1 MNVDQTYDRLYRV
14 RHSAAHVLATA
25 MLDLFPDAQMG
36 IGPPTDDG
44 FYYDFELPRALT
56 PDDLKSLQKLML
68 KHKKANYPFEY
79 SEHDRDSALA
89 HFEETNQPFKV
100 ELINDLPDDET
111 ISYYTSGPFVDL
123 CRGPHVDSTGEIG
136 AFKLLSIAG
145 AYWRGD
151 ENRAQLQRVY
161 GTAFETQ
168 AELKAHLQRLEE
180 ARRRDHRTL
189 ARDLDLFSINPAIGA
204 GLVLWHAKGSQI
216 RELLE
221 TFWREEHRRR
231 GYDMVYSPHIG
242 RRELWETSGH
252 TQWFSEGLFPEM
264 QLEHQ
269 TFINKP
275 MNCPFHV
282 KIFDSQT
289 RSYRDLPLRYGE
301 LGTVYRFERSGTL
314 HGALRVRGLTQDDA
328 HIFCRRDQFTD
339 EVAGALDLAKFIY
352 QTFGFSEYTVELS
365 VRDASGSAKY
375 AGSDDLWELAES
387 GLVEALERHDLAYTR
402 VEGEAAFYGPKIDIQ
417 VADAIGRRWQ
427 LTTIQVDFN
436 LPERFDIT
444 YEDMDGTRPRP
455 VMVHRAIFGAM
466 ERFVAV
472 LIEHFAGAFPVWL
485 APVQVAVIP
494 IADRH
499 AAYCESVAERLREA
513 GLRVQVDARG
523 ERMNRKIRDAQL
535 QKTPYMLIAGDRDI
549 KADKVSV
556 RLRTGED
563 LGALEV
569 DDFLARSRCLC
580 RGIARAHGPGAGKR
594 ERRGWLRYLPT
605 IGRGPSSAGM
615 KAHGEPIRRGAP
627 LR

>member
-56 PDDLKSLQKLML
+56 PDDLKALQKLML

-79 SEHDRDSALA
+79 SEHGRDAALA
-89 HFEETNQPFKV
+89 YFEETNQPFKV

-123 CRGPHVDSTGEIG
+123 CRGPHVDRTGEIG

-151 ENRAQLQRVY
+151 EKRAQLQRVY
-161 GTAFETQ
+161 GTAFETK
-168 AELKAHLQRLEE
+168 AELAAHLKRLEE
-180 ARRRDHRTL
+180 AKRRDHRTL

-204 GLVLWHAKGSQI
+204 GLVLWHAKGSLV

-264 QLEHQ
+264 ELEHQ

-352 QTFGFSEYTVELS
+352 QTFGFSEYIVELS
-365 VRDASGSAKY
+365 VRDASGSEKY
-375 AGSDDLWELAES
+375 AGDDDLWELAEQ
-387 GLVEALERHDLAYTR
+387 GLVEALERHEMAYTR

-427 LTTIQVDFN
+427 LTTVQVDFN

-444 YEDMDGTRPRP
+444 YEDADGTRQRP

-485 APVQVAVIP
+485 APVQVVVIP

-499 AAYCESVAERLREA
+499 AAYCESVAERLRKA
-513 GLRVQVDARG
+513 GLRVQVDARA

-549 KADKVSV
+549 KAGKVSV
-556 RLRTGED
+556 RLRTEED
-563 LGALEV
+563 LGAMTVDELLEAV
-569 DDFLARSRCLC
+569 APVVESRSPHEL
-580 RGIARAHGPGAGKR
+580 GLGNA
-594 ERRGWLRYLPT
+594 
-605 IGRGPSSAGM
+605 SAG
-615 KAHGEPIRRGAP
+615 GA
-627 LR
+627 

>member
-1 MNVDQTYDRLYRV
+1 MSVDQTYDRLYRV

-56 PDDLKSLQKLML
+56 PDDLKALQKLML

-79 SEHDRDSALA
+79 SEHDREAALA
-89 HFEETNQPFKV
+89 YFEETNQPFKV

-136 AFKLLSIAG
+136 VFKLLSIAG

-161 GTAFETQ
+161 GTAFETK
-168 AELKAHLQRLEE
+168 AELDAHLARLEE

-204 GLVLWHAKGSQI
+204 GLVLWHAKGSLV

-264 QLEHQ
+264 ELEHQ

-352 QTFGFSEYTVELS
+352 ETFGFSEYIVELS
-365 VRDASGSAKY
+365 VRDASGSEKY
-375 AGSDDLWELAES
+375 AGGDDLWELAEQ
-387 GLVEALERHDLAYTR
+387 GLVEALERHEMAYTR

-427 LTTIQVDFN
+427 LTTVQVDFN

-444 YEDMDGTRPRP
+444 YEDADGTRQRP

-485 APVQVAVIP
+485 SPVQVAVIP

-499 AAYCESVAERLREA
+499 AEYCEGVAEQLREA
-513 GLRVQVDARG
+513 GLRVEVDARA

-549 KADKVSV
+549 KAGKVSV
-556 RLRTGED
+556 RLRTEED
-563 LGALEV
+563 LGAMTVDELLEAV
-569 DDFLARSRCLC
+569 LPVVESR
-580 RGIARAHGPGAGKR
+580 APHGLGLGTA
-594 ERRGWLRYLPT
+594 
-605 IGRGPSSAGM
+605 SAG
-615 KAHGEPIRRGAP
+615 GG
-627 LR
+627 

>member
-56 PDDLKSLQKLML
+56 PDDLKTLQKLMR

-79 SEHDRDSALA
+79 SEHDREAALA
-89 HFEETNQPFKV
+89 YFEETNQPFKV

-123 CRGPHVDSTGEIG
+123 CRGPHVESTGEIG
-136 AFKLLSIAG
+136 AFRLLSIAG

-161 GTAFETQ
+161 GTAFETK
-168 AELKAHLQRLEE
+168 AELDAHLNRLEE

-189 ARDLDLFSINPAIGA
+189 ARDLDLFSINPEIGA
-204 GLVLWHAKGSQI
+204 GLVLWHAKGSLV

-264 QLEHQ
+264 ELEHQ

-352 QTFGFSEYTVELS
+352 ETFGFSEYIVELS

-375 AGSDDLWELAES
+375 AGGDDLWELAEE
-387 GLVEALERHDLAYTR
+387 GLVEALERHEMAYTR

-427 LTTIQVDFN
+427 LTTVQVDFN

-444 YEDMDGTRPRP
+444 YEDADGTRQRP

-485 APVQVAVIP
+485 SPVQVAVIP

-499 AAYCESVAERLREA
+499 VEYCEGVAERLREA
-513 GLRVQVDARG
+513 GLRVQVDSRA

-549 KADKVSV
+549 KAGKVSV
-556 RLRTGED
+556 RLRTEED
-563 LGALEV
+563 LGAMTV
-569 DDFLARSRCLC
+569 DDLLEAVLPVVESRAPNDL
-580 RGIARAHGPGAGKR
+580 GLGSPSAAG
-594 ERRGWLRYLPT
+594 G
-605 IGRGPSSAGM
+605 
-615 KAHGEPIRRGAP
+615 
-627 LR
+627 

>member
-56 PDDLKSLQKLML
+56 PDDLKALQKLML

-79 SEHDRDSALA
+79 SEHDREAALA
-89 HFEETNQPFKV
+89 YFEETNQPFKV

-136 AFKLLSIAG
+136 VFKLLSIAG

-161 GTAFETQ
+161 GTAFETKD
-168 AELKAHLQRLEE
+168 ELNAHLARLEE
-180 ARRRDHRTL
+180 AKRRDHRTL

-204 GLVLWHAKGSQI
+204 GLVLWHAKGSLL

-264 QLEHQ
+264 ELEHQ

-289 RSYRDLPLRYGE
+289 RSYRDLPVRYGE

-352 QTFGFSEYTVELS
+352 ETFGFSEYIVELS

-375 AGSDDLWELAES
+375 AGDDDLWELAEQ
-387 GLVEALERHDLAYTR
+387 GLVEALERHEMAYTR

-427 LTTIQVDFN
+427 LTTVQVDFN

-444 YEDMDGTRPRP
+444 YEDADGTRQRP

-485 APVQVAVIP
+485 SPVQVAVIP

-499 AAYCESVAERLREA
+499 AEYCEGVAEQLREA
-513 GLRVQVDARG
+513 GLRVEVDARA

-549 KADKVSV
+549 KAGKVSV
-556 RLRTGED
+556 RLRTEED
-563 LGALEV
+563 LGAMTVDELLEAV
-569 DDFLARSRCLC
+569 LPVVESR
-580 RGIARAHGPGAGKR
+580 APHGLGLGTASAAG
-594 ERRGWLRYLPT
+594 G
-605 IGRGPSSAGM
+605 
-615 KAHGEPIRRGAP
+615 
-627 LR
+627 

>member
-56 PDDLKSLQKLML
+56 PDDLKTLQKLMV
-68 KHKKANYPFEY
+68 KHKKANYSFEY

-89 HFEETNQPFKV
+89 HFRDTNQPFKV

-123 CRGPHVDSTGEIG
+123 CRGPHVERTGEIG

-204 GLVLWHAKGSQI
+204 GLVLWHPKGSQV

-252 TQWFSEGLFPEM
+252 TQWFSDALFPEM

-375 AGSDDLWELAES
+375 AGSDDLWELAEH
-387 GLVEALERHDLAYTR
+387 GLVEALERHAMTYTR

-549 KADKVSV
+549 KAGKVSV

-563 LGALEV
+563 LGALGV
-569 DDFLARSRCLC
+569 DDFLAGVLPVVESR
-580 RGIARAHGPGAGKR
+580 A
-594 ERRGWLRYLPT
+594 PT
-605 IGRGPSSAGM
+605 DLGLGSASAADG
-615 KAHGEPIRRGAP
+615 
-627 LR
+627 

>member
-89 HFEETNQPFKV
+89 HFEDTNQPFKV

-375 AGSDDLWELAES
+375 AGSDDLWELAER
-387 GLVEALERHDLAYTR
+387 GLVEALERHDMAYTR

-569 DDFLARSRCLC
+569 DDFLAGVLPVVESRAPTDL
-580 RGIARAHGPGAGKR
+580 GLGSASAAG
-594 ERRGWLRYLPT
+594 G
-605 IGRGPSSAGM
+605 
-615 KAHGEPIRRGAP
+615 
-627 LR
+627 

>member
-56 PDDLKSLQKLML
+56 PDDLKALQKLML

-79 SEHDRDSALA
+79 SEHDREAALA
-89 HFEETNQPFKV
+89 YFKETNQPFKV

-161 GTAFETQ
+161 GTAFETK
-168 AELKAHLQRLEE
+168 AELNAHLARLEE
-180 ARRRDHRTL
+180 AKRRDHRTL

-204 GLVLWHAKGSQI
+204 GLVLWHAKGSLV

-252 TQWFSEGLFPEM
+252 TQWFSDGLFPEM
-264 QLEHQ
+264 ELEHQ

-339 EVAGALDLAKFIY
+339 EVAGALDLARFIY
-352 QTFGFSEYTVELS
+352 ETFGFSEYIVELS

-375 AGSDDLWELAES
+375 AGGDDLWELAEE
-387 GLVEALERHDLAYTR
+387 GLVEALERHEMAYTR

-427 LTTIQVDFN
+427 LTTVQVDFN

-444 YEDMDGTRPRP
+444 YEDADGTRQRP

-499 AAYCESVAERLREA
+499 VDYCEGVAERLREA
-513 GLRVQVDARG
+513 GLRVQVDARA

-535 QKTPYMLIAGDRDI
+535 QKTPYMLVAGDRDI
-549 KADKVSV
+549 KAGKVSV
-556 RLRTGED
+556 RLRTEED
-563 LGALEV
+563 LGAMTV
-569 DDFLARSRCLC
+569 DDLLEAVLPVVESRAPNDL
-580 RGIARAHGPGAGKR
+580 GLGSASVAGV
-594 ERRGWLRYLPT
+594 
-605 IGRGPSSAGM
+605 
-615 KAHGEPIRRGAP
+615 
-627 LR
+627 

>member
-56 PDDLKSLQKLML
+56 PDDLKALQKLML

-79 SEHDRDSALA
+79 SEHDRDAALA

-123 CRGPHVDSTGEIG
+123 CRGPHVDTTGEIG
-136 AFKLLSIAG
+136 AFKLLAIAG

-161 GTAFETQ
+161 GTAFETK
-168 AELKAHLQRLEE
+168 AELAAHLKRLEE
-180 ARRRDHRTL
+180 AKRRDHRTL
-189 ARDLDLFSINPAIGA
+189 ARDLDLFSINPEIGA
-204 GLVLWHAKGSQI
+204 GLVLWHAKGSLL

-352 QTFGFSEYTVELS
+352 QTFGFSEYIVELS

-375 AGSDDLWELAES
+375 AGDDDLWELAEQ
-387 GLVEALERHDLAYTR
+387 GLVEALERHEMAYTR

-427 LTTIQVDFN
+427 LTTVQVDFN
-436 LPERFDIT
+436 LPERFDIS
-444 YEDMDGTRPRP
+444 YEDADGSRQRP

-485 APVQVAVIP
+485 SPVQVAVIP

-499 AAYCESVAERLREA
+499 ADYCEAVAERLREA
-513 GLRVQVDARG
+513 GLRVQVDSRA

-549 KADKVSV
+549 KAGKVSV
-556 RLRTGED
+556 RLRTEED
-563 LGALEV
+563 LGAMTVDELLEAV
-569 DDFLARSRCLC
+569 LPAVESRAPHDL
-580 RGIARAHGPGAGKR
+580 GLGSAGAGS
-594 ERRGWLRYLPT
+594 G
-605 IGRGPSSAGM
+605 
-615 KAHGEPIRRGAP
+615 
-627 LR
+627 

>member
-56 PDDLKSLQKLML
+56 PDDLKALQKLML

-79 SEHDRDSALA
+79 SEHDREAALA
-89 HFEETNQPFKV
+89 YFEETNQPFKV

-136 AFKLLSIAG
+136 VFKLLSIAG

-161 GTAFETQ
+161 GTAFETKD
-168 AELKAHLQRLEE
+168 ELNAHLARLEE
-180 ARRRDHRTL
+180 AKRRDHRTL

-204 GLVLWHAKGSQI
+204 GLVLWHAKGSLV

-264 QLEHQ
+264 ELEHQ

-352 QTFGFSEYTVELS
+352 QTFGFSEYIVELS
-365 VRDASGSAKY
+365 VRDASGSEKY
-375 AGSDDLWELAES
+375 AGDDDLWELAEQ
-387 GLVEALERHDLAYTR
+387 GLVEALDRHEMAYTR

-427 LTTIQVDFN
+427 LTTVQVDFN

-444 YEDMDGTRPRP
+444 YEDADGTRQRP

-485 APVQVAVIP
+485 SPVQVAVIP

-499 AAYCESVAERLREA
+499 ADYCESVAERLREA
-513 GLRVQVDARG
+513 GLRVQVDARA

-549 KADKVSV
+549 KAGKVSV
-556 RLRTGED
+556 RLRTEED
-563 LGALEV
+563 LGAMTVDELLEAV
-569 DDFLARSRCLC
+569 LPVVESRAPHDL
-580 RGIARAHGPGAGKR
+580 GLGSPSAAG
-594 ERRGWLRYLPT
+594 G
-605 IGRGPSSAGM
+605 
-615 KAHGEPIRRGAP
+615 
-627 LR
+627 

>member
-1 MNVDQTYDRLYRV
+1 MNVDQTHDRLYRV

-56 PDDLKSLQKLML
+56 PDDLKALQKLML
-68 KHKKANYPFEY
+68 KHKKANYTFEY
-79 SEHDRDSALA
+79 SEHDRDAALA
-89 HFEETNQPFKV
+89 YFEETNQPFKV

-161 GTAFETQ
+161 GTAFETK
-168 AELKAHLQRLEE
+168 AELAAHLKRLEE
-180 ARRRDHRTL
+180 AKRRDHRTL
-189 ARDLDLFSINPAIGA
+189 ARDLDLFSINPEIGA
-204 GLVLWHAKGSQI
+204 GLVLWHAKGSLL

-242 RRELWETSGH
+242 RRQLWETSGH

-328 HIFCRRDQFTD
+328 HIFCRRDQFTA

-352 QTFGFSEYTVELS
+352 ETFGFSEYTVELS

-375 AGSDDLWELAES
+375 AGDDDLWELAEQ
-387 GLVEALERHDLAYTR
+387 GLVEALERHEMAYTR

-427 LTTIQVDFN
+427 LTTVQVDFN
-436 LPERFDIT
+436 LPERFDIS
-444 YEDMDGTRPRP
+444 YEDADGSRQRP

-485 APVQVAVIP
+485 SPVQVAVIP

-499 AAYCESVAERLREA
+499 AEYCESVAERLREM
-513 GLRVQVDARG
+513 GLRVQVDSRA

-549 KADKVSV
+549 KAGKVSV
-556 RLRTGED
+556 RLRTEED
-563 LGALEV
+563 LGAMTVDELLEAV
-569 DDFLARSRCLC
+569 LPVVESRAPNDL
-580 RGIARAHGPGAGKR
+580 GLGNA
-594 ERRGWLRYLPT
+594 
-605 IGRGPSSAGM
+605 SAG
-615 KAHGEPIRRGAP
+615 GA
-627 LR
+627 

>member
-56 PDDLKSLQKLML
+56 PDDLKTLQKLML

-123 CRGPHVDSTGEIG
+123 CRGPHVESTAEIG

-204 GLVLWHAKGSQI
+204 GLVLWHPKGSQV

-252 TQWFSEGLFPEM
+252 TQWFSDALFPEM

-375 AGSDDLWELAES
+375 AGSDDLWELAER
-387 GLVEALERHDLAYTR
+387 GLVEALERHDMAYTR

-485 APVQVAVIP
+485 APVQVAAIP

-499 AAYCESVAERLREA
+499 AAYCESVAERLRAA
-513 GLRVQVDARG
+513 GLRVHVDARG

-549 KADKVSV
+549 KAGKVSV

-563 LGALEV
+563 LGALGV
-569 DDFLARSRCLC
+569 DDFLAGVLPVVESRAPTDLGLGSASAA
-580 RGIARAHGPGAGKR
+580 RG
-594 ERRGWLRYLPT
+594 
-605 IGRGPSSAGM
+605 
-615 KAHGEPIRRGAP
+615 
-627 LR
+627 

>member
-1 MNVDQTYDRLYRV
+1 MNVDQTDDRLSRV

-56 PDDLKSLQKLML
+56 PDDLKALQKLML

-79 SEHDRDSALA
+79 SEHDREAALA
-89 HFEETNQPFKV
+89 YFEETNQPFKV
-100 ELINDLPDDET
+100 ELINDLPVDET

-123 CRGPHVDSTGEIG
+123 CRGPHVDRTGEIG

-161 GTAFETQ
+161 GTAFETK
-168 AELKAHLQRLEE
+168 AELNAHLARLEE
-180 ARRRDHRTL
+180 AKRRDHRTL
-189 ARDLDLFSINPAIGA
+189 ARDLDLFSINPEIGA
-204 GLVLWHAKGSQI
+204 GLVLWHAKGSLL

-264 QLEHQ
+264 ELEHQ

-352 QTFGFSEYTVELS
+352 ETFGFSEYIVELS
-365 VRDASGSAKY
+365 VRDASGSEKY
-375 AGSDDLWELAES
+375 AGDDDLWELAEQ
-387 GLVEALERHDLAYTR
+387 GLVEALERHEMAYTR

-427 LTTIQVDFN
+427 LTTVQVDFN

-444 YEDMDGTRPRP
+444 YEDADGTRQRP

-485 APVQVAVIP
+485 SPVQVVVIP

-499 AAYCESVAERLREA
+499 AEYCEGVAERLEEA
-513 GLRVQVDARG
+513 GLRVQVDARA

-549 KADKVSV
+549 KAGKVSV
-556 RLRTGED
+556 RLRTEED
-563 LGALEV
+563 LGAMTVDELLEAV
-569 DDFLARSRCLC
+569 LPVVESR
-580 RGIARAHGPGAGKR
+580 APHGLGLGTASAAG
-594 ERRGWLRYLPT
+594 G
-605 IGRGPSSAGM
+605 
-615 KAHGEPIRRGAP
+615 
-627 LR
+627 

>member
-56 PDDLKSLQKLML
+56 PDDLKALQKLML

-79 SEHDRDSALA
+79 SEHDRDAALA
-89 HFEETNQPFKV
+89 YFEETNQPFKV

-123 CRGPHVDSTGEIG
+123 CRGPHVDRTGEIG

-161 GTAFETQ
+161 GTAFETK
-168 AELKAHLQRLEE
+168 AELDAHLQRLEE
-180 ARRRDHRTL
+180 AKRRDHRTL
-189 ARDLDLFSINPAIGA
+189 ARDLDLFSINPEIGA
-204 GLVLWHAKGSQI
+204 GLVLWHAKGSLV

-352 QTFGFSEYTVELS
+352 QTFGFSEYIVELS

-375 AGSDDLWELAES
+375 AGDDDLWELAEQ
-387 GLVEALERHDLAYTR
+387 GLVEALERHEMAYTR

-427 LTTIQVDFN
+427 LTTVQVDFN

-444 YEDMDGTRPRP
+444 YEDQDGSRQRP

-485 APVQVAVIP
+485 APVQVVVIP

-513 GLRVQVDARG
+513 GLRVQVDARA

-549 KADKVSV
+549 KAGKVSV
-556 RLRTGED
+556 RLRTEED
-563 LGALEV
+563 LGAMTVDELLEAV
-569 DDFLARSRCLC
+569 LPVVESRSPHEL
-580 RGIARAHGPGAGKR
+580 GLGSAGAG
-594 ERRGWLRYLPT
+594 
-605 IGRGPSSAGM
+605 
-615 KAHGEPIRRGAP
+615 GA
-627 LR
+627 

>member
-89 HFEETNQPFKV
+89 HFEDTNQPFKV

-161 GTAFETQ
+161 GTAFETK
-168 AELKAHLQRLEE
+168 AELKDHLQRLEE

-204 GLVLWHAKGSQI
+204 GLVLWHAKGSLI

-252 TQWFSEGLFPEM
+252 TQWFSDALFPEM

-375 AGSDDLWELAES
+375 AGSDDLWELAEH
-387 GLVEALERHDLAYTR
+387 GLVEALERHDMAYTR

-513 GLRVQVDARG
+513 GLRVHVDARG

-569 DDFLARSRCLC
+569 DDFLAGVLPVVESRAPTDL
-580 RGIARAHGPGAGKR
+580 GLGSASAAG
-594 ERRGWLRYLPT
+594 G
-605 IGRGPSSAGM
+605 
-615 KAHGEPIRRGAP
+615 
-627 LR
+627 

>member
-56 PDDLKSLQKLML
+56 PDDLKALQKLML

-79 SEHDRDSALA
+79 SAHERDAALA
-89 HFEETNQPFKV
+89 YFEETNQPFKV

-123 CRGPHVDSTGEIG
+123 CRGPHMDSTGEIG

-161 GTAFETQ
+161 GTAFETK
-168 AELKAHLQRLEE
+168 AELAAHLKRLEE
-180 ARRRDHRTL
+180 AKRRDHRIL

-204 GLVLWHAKGSQI
+204 GLVLWHAKGSLV

-352 QTFGFSEYTVELS
+352 QTFGFSEYIVELS

-375 AGSDDLWELAES
+375 AGDDDLWELAER
-387 GLVEALERHDLAYTR
+387 GLVEALERHEMAYTR
-402 VEGEAAFYGPKIDIQ
+402 VEGEAAFYGPKVDIQ

-427 LTTIQVDFN
+427 LTTVQVDFN

-444 YEDMDGTRPRP
+444 YEDADGTRRRP

-485 APVQVAVIP
+485 APVQVVAIP

-499 AAYCESVAERLREA
+499 ADYCESVAERLREA
-513 GLRVQVDARG
+513 GLRVQVDARA

-549 KADKVSV
+549 KAGKVSV
-556 RLRTGED
+556 RLRTEED
-563 LGALEV
+563 LGAMAV
-569 DDFLARSRCLC
+569 DEFLA
-580 RGIARAHGPGAGKR
+580 GVMPVVEARAPNDLGLG
-594 ERRGWLRYLPT
+594 
-605 IGRGPSSAGM
+605 SASAASG
-615 KAHGEPIRRGAP
+615 
-627 LR
+627 

>member
-56 PDDLKSLQKLML
+56 PDDLKALQKLML

-79 SEHDRDSALA
+79 SEHDREAALA
-89 HFEETNQPFKV
+89 YFKETNQPFKV

-161 GTAFETQ
+161 GTAFETK
-168 AELKAHLQRLEE
+168 AELNAHLARLEE
-180 ARRRDHRTL
+180 AKRRDHRTL

-204 GLVLWHAKGSQI
+204 GLVLWHAKGSLV

-252 TQWFSEGLFPEM
+252 TQWFSDGLFPEM
-264 QLEHQ
+264 ELEHQ

-339 EVAGALDLAKFIY
+339 EVAGALDLARFIY
-352 QTFGFSEYTVELS
+352 ETFGFSEYIVELS

-375 AGSDDLWELAES
+375 AGGDDLWELAEE
-387 GLVEALERHDLAYTR
+387 GLVEALERHEMAYTR

-427 LTTIQVDFN
+427 LTTVQVDFN

-444 YEDMDGTRPRP
+444 YEDADGTRQRP

-499 AAYCESVAERLREA
+499 VDYCEGVAERLREA
-513 GLRVQVDARG
+513 GLRVQVDARA

-535 QKTPYMLIAGDRDI
+535 QKTPYMLVAGDRDI
-549 KADKVSV
+549 KG
-556 RLRTGED
+556 REG
-563 LGALEV
+563 LGPAANRGGPWG
-569 DDFLARSRCLC
+569 DDGGRSAGGRAA
-580 RGIARAHGPGAGKR
+580 GGGVARAERPGSG
-594 ERRGWLRYLPT
+594 
-605 IGRGPSSAGM
+605 
-615 KAHGEPIRRGAP
+615 
-627 LR
+627 

>member
-25 MLDLFPDAQMG
+25 MVDLFPDAQMG

-56 PDDLKSLQKLML
+56 PDDLKALQKLML

-79 SEHDRDSALA
+79 SEHDREAALA
-89 HFEETNQPFKV
+89 YFEETNQPFKV

-123 CRGPHVDSTGEIG
+123 CRGPHVDSTGQIG
-136 AFKLLSIAG
+136 AFRLLSIAG

-161 GTAFETQ
+161 GTAFETK
-168 AELKAHLQRLEE
+168 AELDAHLNRLEE

-189 ARDLDLFSINPAIGA
+189 ARDLDLFSINPEIGA
-204 GLVLWHAKGSQI
+204 GLVLWHAKGSLV

-264 QLEHQ
+264 ELEHQ

-352 QTFGFSEYTVELS
+352 ETFGFSEYIVELS

-375 AGSDDLWELAES
+375 AGDDELWELAEQ
-387 GLVEALERHDLAYTR
+387 GLVEALERHEMAYTR

-427 LTTIQVDFN
+427 LTTVQVDFN

-444 YEDMDGTRPRP
+444 YEDADGTRQRP

-485 APVQVAVIP
+485 SPVQVAVIP

-499 AAYCESVAERLREA
+499 ADYCESVAERLREA
-513 GLRVQVDARG
+513 GLRVQVDARA

-549 KADKVSV
+549 KAGKVSV
-556 RLRTGED
+556 RLRTEED
-563 LGALEV
+563 LGAMTV
-569 DDFLARSRCLC
+569 DDLIEAVLPVVESR
-580 RGIARAHGPGAGKR
+580 APHGLGLGNA
-594 ERRGWLRYLPT
+594 
-605 IGRGPSSAGM
+605 SADG
-615 KAHGEPIRRGAP
+615 G
-627 LR
+627 

>member
-1 MNVDQTYDRLYRV
+1 MNVDQTDDRLYRV

-56 PDDLKSLQKLML
+56 PDDLKALQKLML

-79 SEHDRDSALA
+79 SEHDREAALA
-89 HFEETNQPFKV
+89 YFEETNQPFKV

-136 AFKLLSIAG
+136 VFKLLSIAG

-161 GTAFETQ
+161 GTAFETKD
-168 AELKAHLQRLEE
+168 ELNAHLARLEE
-180 ARRRDHRTL
+180 AKRRDHRTL

-204 GLVLWHAKGSQI
+204 GLVLWHAKGSLL

-264 QLEHQ
+264 ELEHQ

-289 RSYRDLPLRYGE
+289 RSYRDLPVRYGE

-352 QTFGFSEYTVELS
+352 ETFGFSEYIVELS

-375 AGSDDLWELAES
+375 AGGDDLWELAEQ
-387 GLVEALERHDLAYTR
+387 GLVEALERHELAYTR

-427 LTTIQVDFN
+427 LTTVQVDFN

-444 YEDMDGTRPRP
+444 YEDADGTRQRP

-485 APVQVAVIP
+485 SPVQVAVIP

-499 AAYCESVAERLREA
+499 ADYCESVAERLREA
-513 GLRVQVDARG
+513 GLRVQVDARA

-549 KADKVSV
+549 KAGKVSV
-556 RLRTGED
+556 RLRTEED
-563 LGALEV
+563 LGAMTVDELLEAV
-569 DDFLARSRCLC
+569 LPVVESR
-580 RGIARAHGPGAGKR
+580 APHGLGLG
-594 ERRGWLRYLPT
+594 
-605 IGRGPSSAGM
+605 SASAADG
-615 KAHGEPIRRGAP
+615 
-627 LR
+627 

>member
-1 MNVDQTYDRLYRV
+1 MNIDPTYDRLYRI

-25 MLDLFPDAQMG
+25 MLDLFPEAQLG

-56 PDDLKSLQKLML
+56 PDDLKTLRKLMI

-79 SEHDRDSALA
+79 SEHDRDAALA
-89 HFEETNQPFKV
+89 HFRETNQPFKV

-123 CRGPHVDSTGEIG
+123 CRGPHMDGTGEIG

-151 ENRAQLQRVY
+151 EKRPQLQRIY
-161 GTAFETQ
+161 GTAFETK
-168 AELKAHLQRLEE
+168 AELDAHLERLEE

-204 GLVLWHAKGSQI
+204 GLVLWHPKGALI

-252 TQWFSEGLFPEM
+252 TQWFADGLFPEM

-352 QTFGFSEYTVELS
+352 QTFGFSEYSVDLS

-375 AGSDDLWELAES
+375 AGNDDLWELAES
-387 GLVEALERHDLAYTR
+387 GLVEALERHDMAYTR

-417 VADAIGRRWQ
+417 ISDAIGRRWQ

-436 LPERFDIT
+436 LPERFDIN
-444 YEDMDGTRPRP
+444 YEDADGTRQRP

-485 APVQVAVIP
+485 APVQVAAIP

-499 AAYCESVAERLREA
+499 AAYCESVAEQLRAA
-513 GLRVQVDARG
+513 GLRVQVDARA

-549 KADKVSV
+549 TAGKVSV

-563 LGALEV
+563 LGAMSV
-569 DDFLARSRCLC
+569 DDFLAGVLPVVESRAPNDL
-580 RGIARAHGPGAGKR
+580 GLGSA
-594 ERRGWLRYLPT
+594 
-605 IGRGPSSAGM
+605 SAGSS
-615 KAHGEPIRRGAP
+615 
-627 LR
+627 

>member
-1 MNVDQTYDRLYRV
+1 MNADQTYDRLSRV

-56 PDDLKSLQKLML
+56 PDDLKALQKLML

-79 SEHDRDSALA
+79 SEHDREAALA
-89 HFEETNQPFKV
+89 YFEETNQPFKV
-100 ELINDLPDDET
+100 ELINDLPVDET

-161 GTAFETQ
+161 GTAFETK
-168 AELKAHLQRLEE
+168 AELDAHLARLEE
-180 ARRRDHRTL
+180 AKRRDHRTL
-189 ARDLDLFSINPAIGA
+189 ARDLDLFSINPEIGA
-204 GLVLWHAKGSQI
+204 GLVLWHAKGSLL

-252 TQWFSEGLFPEM
+252 TQWFADGLFPEM
-264 QLEHQ
+264 ELEHQ

-352 QTFGFSEYTVELS
+352 ETFGFSEYIVELS
-365 VRDASGSAKY
+365 VRDASGSEKY
-375 AGSDDLWELAES
+375 AGDDDLWELAEQ
-387 GLVEALERHDLAYTR
+387 GLVEALERHEMAYTR

-427 LTTIQVDFN
+427 LTTVQVDFN

-444 YEDMDGTRPRP
+444 YEDADGTRQRP

-485 APVQVAVIP
+485 SPVQVAVIP

-499 AAYCESVAERLREA
+499 AEYCEGVAEQLREA
-513 GLRVQVDARG
+513 GLRVEVDARA

-549 KADKVSV
+549 KAGKVSV
-556 RLRTGED
+556 RLRTEED
-563 LGALEV
+563 LGAMTVDELLEAV
-569 DDFLARSRCLC
+569 LPVVESR
-580 RGIARAHGPGAGKR
+580 APHGLGLGSASAAG
-594 ERRGWLRYLPT
+594 G
-605 IGRGPSSAGM
+605 
-615 KAHGEPIRRGAP
+615 
-627 LR
+627 

>member
-56 PDDLKSLQKLML
+56 PDDLTALQKLML

-79 SEHDRDSALA
+79 SEHDRDAALA
-89 HFEETNQPFKV
+89 YFEETNQPFKV

-161 GTAFETQ
+161 GTAFETK
-168 AELKAHLQRLEE
+168 AELDAHLARLEE
-180 ARRRDHRTL
+180 AKRRDHRTL

-204 GLVLWHAKGSQI
+204 GLVLWHAKGSLV

-264 QLEHQ
+264 ELEHQ

-352 QTFGFSEYTVELS
+352 QTFGFSEYIVELS
-365 VRDASGSAKY
+365 VRDASGSEKY
-375 AGSDDLWELAES
+375 AGDDDLWELAEQ
-387 GLVEALERHDLAYTR
+387 GLVEALERHEMAYTR

-427 LTTIQVDFN
+427 LTTVQVDFN

-444 YEDMDGTRPRP
+444 YEDADGTRQRP

-485 APVQVAVIP
+485 SPVQVAVIP

-499 AAYCESVAERLREA
+499 AEYCEGVAERLREA
-513 GLRVQVDARG
+513 GLRVQVDARA

-549 KADKVSV
+549 KAGKVSV
-556 RLRTGED
+556 RLRTEED
-563 LGALEV
+563 LGAMTVDELLEAV
-569 DDFLARSRCLC
+569 LPVVESR
-580 RGIARAHGPGAGKR
+580 APHGLGLGNA
-594 ERRGWLRYLPT
+594 
-605 IGRGPSSAGM
+605 SADG
-615 KAHGEPIRRGAP
+615 G
-627 LR
+627 

>member
-56 PDDLKSLQKLML
+56 PDDLKALQKLML

-79 SEHDRDSALA
+79 SEHDRDAALA
-89 HFEETNQPFKV
+89 YFEETNQPFKV

-123 CRGPHVDSTGEIG
+123 CRGPHVDRTGEIG

-161 GTAFETQ
+161 GTAFETK
-168 AELKAHLQRLEE
+168 AELNAHLARLEE
-180 ARRRDHRTL
+180 AKRRDHRTL
-189 ARDLDLFSINPAIGA
+189 ARDLDLFSINPEIGA
-204 GLVLWHAKGSQI
+204 GLVLWHAKGSLL

-264 QLEHQ
+264 ELEHQ

-289 RSYRDLPLRYGE
+289 RSYRDLPVRYGE

-352 QTFGFSEYTVELS
+352 ETFGFSEYIVELS

-375 AGSDDLWELAES
+375 AGGDDLWELAEQ
-387 GLVEALERHDLAYTR
+387 GLVEALDRHGMACTR

-427 LTTIQVDFN
+427 LTTVQVDFN

-444 YEDMDGTRPRP
+444 YEDADGTRQRP

-485 APVQVAVIP
+485 SPVQVAVIP

-499 AAYCESVAERLREA
+499 AEYCEGVAERLREA
-513 GLRVQVDARG
+513 GLRVDVDARA

-549 KADKVSV
+549 KAGKVSV
-556 RLRTGED
+556 RLRTEED
-563 LGALEV
+563 LGAMTVDELLEAILPMV
-569 DDFLARSRCLC
+569 ESRAPNDL
-580 RGIARAHGPGAGKR
+580 GLGSASAAG
-594 ERRGWLRYLPT
+594 G
-605 IGRGPSSAGM
+605 
-615 KAHGEPIRRGAP
+615 
-627 LR
+627 

>member
-56 PDDLKSLQKLML
+56 PDDLKALQKLML

-79 SEHDRDSALA
+79 SEHDREAALA
-89 HFEETNQPFKV
+89 YFEETNQPFKV

-161 GTAFETQ
+161 GTAFETK
-168 AELKAHLQRLEE
+168 AELNAHLARLEE
-180 ARRRDHRTL
+180 AKRRDHRTL
-189 ARDLDLFSINPAIGA
+189 ARDLDLFSISPAIGA
-204 GLVLWHAKGSQI
+204 GLVLWHAKGSLV

-252 TQWFSEGLFPEM
+252 TQWFSDGLFPEM
-264 QLEHQ
+264 ELEHQ

-352 QTFGFSEYTVELS
+352 ETFGFSEYIVELS

-375 AGSDDLWELAES
+375 AGGDDLWELAEE
-387 GLVEALERHDLAYTR
+387 GLVEALERHEMAYTR

-427 LTTIQVDFN
+427 LTTVQVDFN

-444 YEDMDGTRPRP
+444 YEDADGTRQRP

-499 AAYCESVAERLREA
+499 VDYCEGVAERLREA
-513 GLRVQVDARG
+513 GLRVQVDARA

-535 QKTPYMLIAGDRDI
+535 QKTPYMLVAGDRDI
-549 KADKVSV
+549 KAGKVSV
-556 RLRTGED
+556 RLRTEED
-563 LGALEV
+563 LGAMTV
-569 DDFLARSRCLC
+569 DDLLEAVLPVVESRAPNDL
-580 RGIARAHGPGAGKR
+580 GLGNASAAG
-594 ERRGWLRYLPT
+594 G
-605 IGRGPSSAGM
+605 
-615 KAHGEPIRRGAP
+615 
-627 LR
+627 